1 MKIPYRDLITTLRS
15 IGEKYVTPDEA
26 DYFAVEVAE
35 AYVRKYPRS
44 NVLKDAVIA
53 DSKRLQKYKDN
64 EMNIIMDL
72 PSLLR
77 VDCNHLPITHKIKW
91 IHDTLEEK
99 AKKCGV
105 AFFAFDN
112 SGGMH
117 TLHLWTQGLAKRGL
131 FAFGAY
137 NGGPAGVVPANGIRG
152 ALGTNPITY
161 GFPTNEG
168 TTVVDMATAEAPF
181 FEVSDA
187 KKNGVPLRPNI
198 AVDKNGNPTTDASA
212 ALDNE
217 GVSNILPIGGSY
229 RGFAINYLIEIM
241 TGSLI
246 NAKLSDVQDMAYIDE
261 DHGGFILAIN
271 LESFGSLE
279 QFKSSTSRF
288 NTFLRS
294 QKSKDGSPIV
304 IPGDKNMQKIT
315 TAEQTVDVDEAV
327 WDQLQKLA

>member
-1 MKIPYRDLITTLRS
+1 MNILYRDLITTLRA

-26 DYFAVEVAE
+26 DYFATELAE

-44 NVLKDAVIA
+44 NVLKEAVI
-53 DSKRLQKYKDN
+53 DDIQRLNKYKDN
-64 EMNIIMDL
+64 EMNIIIDL
-72 PSLLR
+72 PALIR
-77 VDCNHLPITHKIKW
+77 VDCNHLPLTHKIKW

-99 AKKCGV
+99 AKKSGI

-137 NGGPAGVVPANGIRG
+137 NGGPAGVVPANGTRG

-181 FEVSDA
+181 FEISDA
-187 KKNGVPLRPNI
+187 KENGTPLRPNV
-198 AVDKNGNPTTDASA
+198 AVDANGNPTTDASA
-212 ALDNE
+212 ALDDMD
-217 GVSNILPIGGSY
+217 VSNILPIGGSY

-246 NAKLSDVQDMAYIDE
+246 NAKMSNTQDPSYIDE

-279 QFKSSTSRF
+279 QFKSSTSQF
-288 NTFLRS
+288 NTYVRS

-304 IPGDKNMQKIT
+304 IPGDRNMQKI
-315 TAEQTVDVDEAV
+315 ASSEKTVVIDDSI
-327 WDQLQKLA
+327 WDQLQKLS